1 MWFFF
6 LFCYREPPPKY
17 QPSSV
22 QDSSSTSSYY
32 ARVRSR
38 QAERLRKAETNA
50 TSSSSTLDQVPSA
63 PSSSTISRKFDT
75 GNENQNRKSPSRKSR
90 SKTIEI
96 TGYKTMEFKPPIS
109 LYTAPPAKLELTG
122 SASSVSYSN
131 IGTDSVKQPIK
142 SIAGYSLS
150 SNNPETVVN
159 NMATKSIAG
168 YSLSSN
174 NTQETSELN
183 KSKLVNDKS
192 DTTSEIPIN
201 YGYVTNKAK
210 QLPNWKTQ
218 YLNQETELNKS
229 KLVSEL
235 EPLASTTEQDSLAD
249 KEVAYFLNQNS
260 SKTASIIT
268 EVASP
273 SECHSGRGSDIGP
286 MTSLKVSEP
295 TETKRLSPFNRFRSS
310 LVMGRDSPKSKNSTP
325 TTTPSA
331 GEATPTRSSGAD
343 PAAPSSGGPHRK
355 RTESET
361 KNSEKPKGRFFYR
374 KSRTGPLP
382 GENGIEVTPTSSAA
396 STTSN
401 SASNLVGSAVHLTLS
416 QEEVTSQTSLNR
428 NNQDNRPCPDRFG
441 IRAKSEFCPRTAANS
456 TSNTGSDYVNGDGS
470 TSGTTS
476 GADGATSGAETGY
489 TGTKKD
495 NLIVTAA
502 KRWASYDKPTYQTPF
517 TRDNWKRSHR
527 KFNYSRFLNYTRE
540 TFV

>member
-1 MWFFF
+1 
-6 LFCYREPPPKY
+6 
-17 QPSSV
+17 
-22 QDSSSTSSYY
+22 
-32 ARVRSR
+32 
-38 QAERLRKAETNA
+38 
-50 TSSSSTLDQVPSA
+50 
-63 PSSSTISRKFDT
+63 
-75 GNENQNRKSPSRKSR
+75 
-90 SKTIEI
+90 
-96 TGYKTMEFKPPIS
+96 MEFKPPIS
-109 LYTAPPAKLELTG
+109 LYTAPPAKLEKTG
-122 SASSVSYSN
+122 ASTES
-131 IGTDSVKQPIK
+131 
-142 SIAGYSLS
+142 
-150 SNNPETVVN
+150 VN
-159 NMATKSIAG
+159 NYTKSIAG
-168 YSLSSN
+168 YSLCSNNETVVNKPTKSIAGYNLSSN
-174 NTQETSELN
+174 NNQETELN
-183 KSKLVNDKS
+183 KSKLVDDDKS
-192 DTTSEIPIN
+192 DTPSLYTAPIN

-210 QLPNWKTQ
+210 HLPNWKTQ

-229 KLVSEL
+229 KLVEL

-260 SKTASIIT
+260 SKTASIAT

-325 TTTPSA
+325 TT
-331 GEATPTRSSGAD
+331 PTSSGVD

-361 KNSEKPKGRFFYR
+361 KKDTEKPKGRFFYR

-382 GENGIEVTPTSSAA
+382 GENGAEVTPTSSAA

-416 QEEVTSQTSLNR
+416 EEEVSSPGTCLSS

-456 TSNTGSDYVNGDGS
+456 TSNTGSDYVNGVGS
-470 TSGTTS
+470 TSGAISGATSGADGAIS
-476 GADGATSGAETGY
+476 GADGATSGPEIGS
-489 TGTKKD
+489 KKD